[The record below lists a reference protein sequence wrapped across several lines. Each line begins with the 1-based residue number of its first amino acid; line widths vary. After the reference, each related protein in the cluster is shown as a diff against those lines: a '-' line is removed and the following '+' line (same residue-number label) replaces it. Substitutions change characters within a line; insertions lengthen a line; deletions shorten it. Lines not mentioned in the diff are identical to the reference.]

1 MSVIFCSWVS
11 QYSAHLYW
19 YWGNPNSSL
28 GDDAL
33 DFLRFVVFNSF
44 CFGIQHLYTIVQ
56 YIIFYFQQLP
66 LVSIILWWPKFYY
79 YLLMDPGGRSL
90 SSILRDPRL
99 QEEGVHRQQKPFQ
112 GNRKSRRLET
122 SKRMR
127 KIKRISELR
136 YKSNRTKIIT
146 PAHSRFNSMTSY
158 STYGAYAHIG
168 EIEQHSVD
176 ACDAINY
183 ASRPLYFDNP
193 IGLRSIF
200 NYFSDSIPEDLPNNS
215 VTRFLMLAGISL
227 SFLTVVSSRL
237 CQYKWMKMMNE
248 FNSEQESIL
257 EGSLYDESST
267 IGDESNSNG
276 TSFGTALTS
285 YYQRHFA
292 ERYTAL
298 MSQQDNR
305 LQYSDFDTDGIT
317 WVIDNSAT
325 CIICNDRSQFIGHL
339 REEAGGVET
348 ANGLSTTSWKGTIRI
363 TLTDDAGKSFTY
375 HIPNAIYDKHSPYNI
390 IGIPFLGSYFGKNDP
405 IPSDDDDGTHIRSSA
420 NKSTFT
426 WDHGRHE
433 RHFQHSA
440 KRLPELTCEVG
451 YGYFQAFATRI
462 ARGYDDTIHYAF
474 SSAHTVSPEP
484 SKQSPTPITP
494 YTLGDEV
501 IYHDGQ
507 GHSESCVYEG
517 ESVAGNHILRK
528 EDGTKVITPASHIKT
543 YGEPTLTNVPQTPLD
558 YCKEIKDISAED
570 LKKIVYPRKL
580 SPLQQEFLSWH
591 NRLFHMPF
599 YRMHKLVKYGI
610 LPKRFIKIFD
620 KGHSNLVC
628 VSCQFG
634 KQHRKPWRTKGSPG
648 GSIRKDTQTKPG
660 DGTSVDQ
667 IVSAQPGLVPQM
679 SGALT
684 SDRIWGATIFVDH
697 VTNYVYCHLMK
708 ALTLEETL
716 LAKKAYE
723 KLLSTMGHSVK
734 HYRADNGRFHDQGF
748 VKDVHDKDQTIDFCA
763 VGHHG
768 QNGIVENRNKE
779 ITNGARTLLL
789 HGIRMWPQMI
799 DSMFWPFALKAYTER
814 LNCLQLD
821 SFGQTPESRMAGV
834 SLQKQYVRVSHYHTL
849 FCPVYVLDSRLQTA
863 GGAGPPKWQPRSRIG
878 VYLGHS
884 PFHSGSV
891 ALVWNPR
898 TGRVSPQF
906 HCVFDDD
913 FTTVGYMERGE
924 VPPNWE
930 DLCRNS
936 YESAEDVDFDKA
948 VEYIQQTSGG
958 SHRSFS
964 ESLSESRAQ
973 VPPSEPVTHMN
984 DPFAIGSDQS
994 NSNSSNTST
1003 AVLAGRNA
1011 THQHSASEGEQSH
1024 STNPHSSLESQD
1036 AAAISSDFKRQRMQP
1051 NEIRNI
1057 PTNLMTDFIAED
1069 SDDDSS
1075 DGLKAPERVNLHDA
1089 GLRRSQRIQ
1098 EKNDNKK
1105 SSAKIEKAH
1114 VTWSSNCARKVISLV
1129 ALLTSTTDTM
1139 VPRHDLPENPTRWQ
1153 RIVNNFEEINAHCD
1167 GTLND
1172 FHHLA
1177 LTTDTSNECYT
1188 YSQAMKQHDWPEFIK
1203 AMQKE
1208 VADHEE
1214 RKHWK
1219 LVPTSTIPKG
1229 VKRIK
1234 AIWSF
1239 RRKRD
1244 PQGVLL
1250 KHKAR
1255 LCCHGGMQVH
1265 GQNYWETYSPVV
1277 NALTVKLLL
1286 VIAKMHGLESQ
1297 AIDFVLAFPQSD
1309 LEETI
1314 YMDLPIGFVPESG
1327 QRGDYALLL
1336 LRNLYGLKQAS
1347 HNWFQMLKNGLI
1359 RRKFVPSKIDPC
1371 LYLKKNMMILTYVDD
1386 CIIVG
1391 KSKEEIKKFI
1401 HSMQNGPEKFIL
1413 TDEGD
1418 IDKFLGVEI
1427 VDRGNGEFEMK
1438 QPHLANRIVTALGLK
1453 DNSFDCHV
1461 NGAKTPALTS
1471 LLNRDLDGKP
1481 RKKDWNYRQLVGMLG
1496 YLQQNTRPDI
1506 AMAVHQ
1512 CARFC
1517 IDPKLSHEQAIT
1529 RIGRYLRDTADR
1541 GIIYRPDKSKGLE
1554 LFVDADF
1561 AGGWNKNDPRDVDT
1575 LYSRAGYVIKY
1586 AGCPIYWK
1594 SKLMNGELALST
1606 AEAEFMALS
1615 LATRE
1620 VLPLMTMMEEINDV
1634 VPLHIDKSNFH
1645 CKVWEDNQSCIAMTR
1660 RDHFTPRTKH
1670 IALKYFHFMSHVG
1683 KRLQINYVHTE
1694 RQEADIFTKPVKDHL
1709 FPKLRYMLM
1718 GW

>member
-1 MSVIFCSWVS
+1 MLCRMTVILLSWAA
-11 QYSAHLYW
+11 QRTAHLYW
-19 YWGNPNSSL
+19 YWGNPNSPL
-28 GDDAL
+28 GNDSL
-33 DFLRFVVFNSF
+33 DFLRFVVFKF
-44 CFGIQHLYTIVQ
+44 LCFGIQWTYNAVQRIV
-56 YIIFYFQQLP
+56 YSFQQLP
-66 LVSIILWWPKFYY
+66 LVSTVLWWPKFYL
-79 YLLMDPGGRSL
+79 YLLMDPGGRSIL
-90 SSILRDPRL
+90 TILRNPQFRGSDVDKHL
-99 QEEGVHRQQKPFQ
+99 KPFRK
-112 GNRKSRRLET
+112 NRRSRRFERG
-122 SKRMR
+122 KHMR
-127 KIKRISELR
+127 KIQRLSELR
-136 YKSNRTKIIT
+136 YRSTRTKLII
-146 PAHSRFNSMTSY
+146 PAHSRFNSLNSY
-158 STYGAYAHIG
+158 SSHGAYAHLG
-168 EIEQHSVD
+168 EIEQHSLD
-176 ACDAINY
+176 ARKAMIY
-183 ASRPLYFDNP
+183 ASSPLQFENP
-193 IGLRSIF
+193 FGLRSLF
-200 NYFSDSIPEDLPNNS
+200 NRCSGCIPVDLPNNLF
-215 VTRFLMLAGISL
+215 TRSLALASISL
-227 SFLTVVSSRL
+227 SFLSVVGSRL
-237 CQYKWMKMMNE
+237 LRYKWMKLMRD
-248 FNSEQESIL
+248 FNAEQESIL
-257 EGSLYDESST
+257 DGTLYDNSSF
-267 IGDESNSNG
+267 IGMKSDLNS
-276 TSFGTALTS
+276 SPCGTALTS
-285 YYQRHFA
+285 YYQQHFS

-298 MSQQDNR
+298 MSGQDNR
-305 LQYSDFDTDGIT
+305 LQYSHFDTDGIT
-317 WVIDNSAT
+317 FVIDNSAT
-325 CIICNDRSQFIGHL
+325 CIICNDRSQFIGNL
-339 REEAGGVET
+339 RIEDGGVET
-348 ANGLSTTSWKGTIRI
+348 ANGLSTTSWKGTIKI
-363 TLTDDAGKSFTY
+363 TLTDDSGKSFTY
-375 HIPNAIYDKHSPYNI
+375 HIPDAIYDEHSPYNI
-390 IGIPFLGSYFGKNDP
+390 IGIPFLGKYFGKNDS
-405 IPSDDDDGTHIRSSA
+405 IPSDDDDGTHVHSSA
-420 NKSTFT
+420 NKSIFV
-426 WDHGRHE
+426 WDHGKHI
-433 RHFQHSA
+433 RHFTHSA
-440 KRLPELTCEVG
+440 KGLPELTCEVG
-451 YGYFQAFATRI
+451 YGYFQAFATRV
-462 ARGYDDTIHYAF
+462 ARHYDDTVHYAF
-474 SSAHTVSPEP
+474 SSAYTVSPDP
-484 SKQSPTPITP
+484 SKLSPTTVTP

-501 IYHDGQ
+501 IYHDGE
-507 GHSESCVYEG
+507 GTSESCVYEG
-517 ESVAGNHILRK
+517 ESVEGNHILRK
-528 EDGTKVITPASHIKT
+528 ENGIKVITPASHIQQ
-543 YGEPTLTNVPQTPLD
+543 YGETTLTNVPQTPLD
-558 YCKEIKDISAED
+558 YCKEIKDISPED
-570 LKKIVYPRKL
+570 LKRIVYPRKL
-580 SPLQQEFLSWH
+580 TPLHQEFLSWH

-599 YRMHKLVKYGI
+599 YRMYKLIKTGH
-610 LPKRFIKIFD
+610 LPKRFLKVFD
-620 KGHSNLVC
+620 KGHCNLVC

-648 GSIRKDTQTKPG
+648 GSIRKATQTKPG

-748 VKDVHDKDQTIDFCA
+748 VKDVRDKDQTIDFCA
-763 VGHHG
+763 VGTHN
-768 QNGIVENRNKE
+768 QNGIVENKNKE

-821 SFGQTPESRMAGV
+821 NYGQTPESRMAGV
-834 SLQKQYVRVSHYHTL
+834 PLQKNHVRVSNYHTL
-849 FCPVYVLDSRLQTA
+849 FCPVYVLDSRLQSA

-884 PFHSGSV
+884 PFHAGNV

-948 VEYIQQTSGG
+948 VEHLQATSGG
-958 SHRSFS
+958 THQSLR
-964 ESLSESRAQ
+964 ESWAQ
-973 VPPSEPVTHMN
+973 VPSEPVTHMN
-984 DPFAIGSDQS
+984 DPFAVGSDQS
-994 NSNSSNTST
+994 NYRNPGDNSSAIS
-1003 AVLAGRNA
+1003 AGSNA
-1011 THQHSASEGEQSH
+1011 NQQHSASEGEDREP
-1024 STNPHSSLESQD
+1024 TNPHRHLESQD
-1036 AAAISSDFKRQRMQP
+1036 AAANLSDSKKQRTQQ
-1051 NEIRNI
+1051 NEIRNARI
-1057 PTNLMTDFIAED
+1057 NLMTDFVAEEP
-1069 SDDDSS
+1069 DDDSY

-1089 GLRRSQRIQ
+1089 GLRRSQRIK
-1098 EKNDNKK
+1098 EKNDNKNLA
-1105 SSAKIEKAH
+1105 AKAEKAH
-1114 VTWSSNCARKVISLV
+1114 VTWSSKCASKVISLV
-1129 ALLTSTTDTM
+1129 ALLTSTTDTL

-1188 YSQAMKQHDWPEFIK
+1188 YSQAMKQKDWPEFIK

-1219 LVPTSTIPKG
+1219 LVHASTISKG

-1239 RRKRD
+1239 RRKRS
-1244 PQGVLL
+1244 PTGELL

-1286 VIAKMHGLESQ
+1286 VIAKLHGLESQ

-1309 LEETI
+1309 LEEEI
-1314 YMDLPIGFVPESG
+1314 YMDLPIGFDPPDG

-1347 HNWFQMLKNGLI
+1347 HNWFQMLKGGLMN
-1359 RRKFVPSKIDPC
+1359 RGFRPSKIDPC
-1371 LYLKKNMMILTYVDD
+1371 LYMKKDMMVLTYVDD
-1386 CIIVG
+1386 CIIIG
-1391 KSKEEIKKFI
+1391 KSKPEIKSFI

-1427 VDRGNGEFEMK
+1427 IDRGNGEFEMK
-1438 QPHLANRIVTALGLK
+1438 QPHLIDRIVQALGLK
-1453 DNSFDCHV
+1453 DNSFNCHV
-1461 NGAKTPALTS
+1461 NGAKTPASTI
-1471 LLNRDLDGKP
+1471 LLNRDLEGKP

-1506 AMAVHQ
+1506 SMSVHQ

-1554 LFVDADF
+1554 
-1561 AGGWNKNDPRDVDT
+1561 
-1575 LYSRAGYVIKY
+1575 
-1586 AGCPIYWK
+1586 
-1594 SKLMNGELALST
+1594 
-1606 AEAEFMALS
+1606 
-1615 LATRE
+1615 
-1620 VLPLMTMMEEINDV
+1620 
-1634 VPLHIDKSNFH
+1634 
-1645 CKVWEDNQSCIAMTR
+1645 
-1660 RDHFTPRTKH
+1660 
-1670 IALKYFHFMSHVG
+1670 
-1683 KRLQINYVHTE
+1683 
-1694 RQEADIFTKPVKDHL
+1694 
-1709 FPKLRYMLM
+1709 
-1718 GW
+1718 